1 MAWTDNSPRLTQQV
15 RPELL
20 HLPILIQNLRLLTMP
35 VQELVDAAIG
45 ELADNPLYEVSPPR
59 SWRESGI
66 LDDLPE
72 EPSLEEDLIRQM
84 AQCRPLREE
93 RDSLPYELVRYLDHR
108 GYLTDDQEAIANQ
121 LELTAERLDFL
132 LERVREVVEPPGLF
146 ARDLVHCLSLQLI
159 RSEKEE
165 SDGAKIL
172 EMAVD
177 LLGKGDPKDAMER
190 LGWSRSRFDRA
201 MEELSRLD
209 PAPGRRTAAQAVI
222 PELELYPDPDR
233 PAVVLAENLPRIYM
247 APLTW
252 EDDRVASMKDRG
264 LSIIRSI
271 ARRNASKLS
280 LAIEI
285 AKRQKK
291 YLISR
296 EEAPYPLTMTEMA
309 DRLDRSVSTVQRIAS
324 TTWAL
329 TPVGTVPLDRFFS
342 RPLRSRPDMSVA
354 QLRSRIE
361 EANREGMSD
370 SELSRTLG
378 IPRRTITWHRRK
390 KKRKIFTSSSFD
402 V

>member
-35 VQELVDAAIG
+35 VQELVDTAIG
-45 ELADNPLYEVSPPR
+45 ELADNPLYEVAPPR

-108 GYLTDDQEAIANQ
+108 GYLTDDQEAIADQ

-132 LERVREVVEPPGLF
+132 LERVREIAEPPGLF
-146 ARDLVHCLSLQLI
+146 ARDLIHCLSLQLI
-159 RSEKEE
+159 RSKKEE

-247 APLTW
+247 TPLTW

-285 AKRQKK
+285 AKRQKN
-291 YLISR
+291 YIMSR

-361 EANREGMSD
+361 EANRRGMSD
-370 SELSRTLG
+370 SELSRNLG
-378 IPRRTITWHRRK
+378 IPRRTISWHRHR
-390 KKRKIFTSSSFD
+390 RR
-402 V
+402 

>member
-146 ARDLVHCLSLQLI
+146 ARDLIHCLSLQLI

-177 LLGKGDPKDAMER
+177 LLGKGDPKKDAMER

-285 AKRQKK
+285 AKRQKN

-361 EANREGMSD
+361 EANRRGISD
-370 SELSRTLG
+370 SELSRNLG
-378 IPRRTITWHRRK
+378 IPRRTISWHRHR
-390 KKRKIFTSSSFD
+390 RR
-402 V
+402 